1 MSEVTG
7 TNAQIARALVEAIAE
22 HDRKVLSAL
31 LCDDVVWRF
40 SQGTAFPTLMSGKKE
55 IARGFAAWLEQI
67 DGPFGIDELRIHE
80 THDGAIV
87 EVRNHAQMKD
97 GSLYRGEV
105 VVILEISAGRVSEI
119 REYVNT
125 AAVNRVFPPES

>member
-1 MSEVTG
+1 
-7 TNAQIARALVEAIAE
+7 LAILRG
-22 HDRKVLSAL
+22 H
-31 LCDDVVWRF
+31 
-40 SQGTAFPTLMSGKKE
+40 GFPNLHVGKKE
-55 IARGFAAWLEQI
+55 IGRSFAAWLEQI

-80 THDGAIV
+80 MHDGAIV

-105 VVILEISAGRVSEI
+105 VVILEISAGRVSDI